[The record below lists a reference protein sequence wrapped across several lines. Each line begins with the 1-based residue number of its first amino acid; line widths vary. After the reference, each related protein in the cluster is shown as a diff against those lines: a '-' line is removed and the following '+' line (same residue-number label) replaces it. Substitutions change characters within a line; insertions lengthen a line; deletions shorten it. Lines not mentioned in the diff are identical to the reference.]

1 MGYRVLSNVVMTPY
15 LERSAGRLAAELPF
29 DIVVTSGLRTARAQA
44 QAMFTKIEL
53 GDDLIAVYADD
64 SFAEGVIE
72 AYPDIDRATQFVQGY
87 ANRGGGSSHL
97 RGLGLDIRTRD
108 LSEREVN
115 QLIETTEFF
124 GWRPFLEFTPPH
136 LHITLPGD
144 EKKSLPLFLLAGGA
158 LLWIY
163 LN

>member
-15 LERSAGRLAAELPF
+15 LERSAGKLAAELPF

-44 QAMFTKIEL
+44 EAMFTKIEL

-72 AYPDIDRATQFVQGY
+72 AYPDIDRATQFIQGY

-108 LSEREVN
+108 VSQSRINEM
-115 QLIETTEFF
+115 IEATESL
-124 GWRPFLEFTPPH
+124 GWRPFLENSPPH
-136 LHITLPGD
+136 LHITLPE

>member
-15 LERSAGRLAAELPF
+15 LERSAGKLAAELPF

-108 LSEREVN
+108 VGQSRINEM
-115 QLIETTEFF
+115 IEATAVSYT
-124 GWRPFLEFTPPH
+124 H
-136 LHITLPGD
+136 LTLPTTT
-144 EKKSLPLFLLAGGA
+144 PV
-158 LLWIY
+158 
-163 LN
+163 